1 MLLINNYITI
11 ITMNHVM
18 MHSQCQ
24 EDNNENSCQS
34 QTNVD
39 NCALTYSVIGPS
51 FVCLQRN
58 EQSYLLHM

>member
-1 MLLINNYITI
+1 
-11 ITMNHVM
+11 M